1 LGGEKK
7 LAVPLAVQQCIHWE
21 NIAGRLIR
29 SFRPEKANKKVT
41 DFCILAEGQTVE
53 GSAGRVGISK
63 CGKKSPVPEQK
74 SRENKKRGKAAW
86 SERLI

>member
-1 LGGEKK
+1 MGKRGDVTLSRWIGRLGGEKK

-41 DFCILAEGQTVE
+41 NFCIFGRGANGGGQRRRCWNIQMWKE
-53 GSAGRVGISK
+53 EPIA
-63 CGKKSPVPEQK
+63 
-74 SRENKKRGKAAW
+74 
-86 SERLI
+86 